1 MHSGPENSD
10 GGKNQFVII
19 IITFIVVFVI
29 ITIIIII
36 SLFKGLFKQ
45 QLSFRVGCEQHR

>member
-10 GGKNQFVII
+10 GGKNQSFII

-29 ITIIIII
+29 VTIIII

-45 QLSFRVGCEQHR
+45 QLSFRLGCEQHR